1 MIFASQGLDQ
11 LRFRRI
17 VLSMSSTTHFS
28 RFTSGP
34 SRCPGAEF
42 ATEPID
48 VPTMVGVPATTLIIR
63 CGRDCAVMDD
73 AMTAVQWMFPGVTT
87 RADFAAR
94 TAEAAQAAER
104 AHYEQVRR
112 CVAAHRMSA
121 DQHRLYAAPK
131 DASFDGPL
139 PAQWLGAPPLYL
151 TDTQLGDRRLPI
163 GVTERVSGAPDEC
176 LRLLAD
182 AGVIELW

>member
-1 MIFASQGLDQ
+1 MIFASQGLD
-11 LRFRRI
+11 RHGFRRI
-17 VLSMSSTTHFS
+17 VLGMSSTTRFS

-34 SRCPGAEF
+34 PRCPGAEL

-48 VPTMVGVPATTLIIR
+48 LTTAVGVPVTTLIIS
-63 CGRDCAVMDD
+63 CGRDCAVVDD
-73 AMTAVQWMFPGVTT
+73 ATTAVKWLFPGATT

-104 AHYEQVRR
+104 AHYEQIRR

-121 DQHRLYAAPK
+121 SQHRLYAAPK
-131 DASFDGPL
+131 DTHFDGSL
-139 PAQWLGAPPLYL
+139 PSRWLGVPPLYL
-151 TDTQLGDRRLPI
+151 TDTQFGDRPLPR
-163 GVTERVSGAPDEC
+163 GLAERVCGAPDAC

-182 AGVIELW
+182 AGVIEFW

>member
-1 MIFASQGLDQ
+1 MA
-11 LRFRRI
+11 
-17 VLSMSSTTHFS
+17 STTRSS
-28 RFTSGP
+28 RFTAGL
-34 SRCPGAEF
+34 SRCPGAELG
-42 ATEPID
+42 TEPID
-48 VPTMVGVPATTLIIR
+48 LTTVVGVPVTTIIIS
-63 CGRDCAVMDD
+63 CGRDCAVVDD
-73 AMTAVQWMFPGVTT
+73 ATTAVQWIFPGATT

-112 CVAAHRMSA
+112 CFAAHRMSA

-131 DASFDGPL
+131 DASFDGP
-139 PAQWLGAPPLYL
+139 PPPRWLKAPPLYL
-151 TDTQLGDRRLPI
+151 TDTQLGDRPLPI
-163 GVTERVSGAPDEC
+163 GVTERVSGAPVEC